1 MNSLSGGRRPSPKAL
16 AAEVTCTNPLYVLAF
31 TPISTN
37 LLPVDP
43 PSKQAVVTPLLAK
56 VSVENMQL
64 LLGNLTAFH
73 NRFFESETGAAASL
87 WIHDTVADL
96 GDAFPDSKLEVL
108 LFEHNFPQTS
118 IIATFPGE
126 DPEGPVTILGAHMDS
141 INLDDVNG
149 RAPGAD
155 DDGSGSVNLLEAV
168 RVLAESGFQPKTP
181 VEFHWYA
188 GEEVGLLGSQDIAQE
203 YNETGIEVKGMLQFD
218 MTAL

>member
-1 MNSLSGGRRPSPKAL
+1 
-16 AAEVTCTNPLYVLAF
+16 
-31 TPISTN
+31 
-37 LLPVDP
+37 
-43 PSKQAVVTPLLAK
+43 LLAK

-64 LLGNLTAFH
+64 LLGNLTAFY
-73 NRFFESETGAAASL
+73 NRFFESETGAAASF
-87 WIHDTVADL
+87 WIHDTVADF
-96 GDAFPDSKLEVL
+96 GDAFPDSELEVF
-108 LFEHNFPQTS
+108 LFEHNFTQTS
-118 IIATFPGE
+118 IIARFPGE
-126 DPEGPVTILGAHMDS
+126 DPDGPVTILGAHMDS

-188 GEEVGLLGSQDIAQE
+188 AEEVGLLGSQDIAKT
-203 YNETGIEVKGMLQFD
+203 YNDTGVEVKGMLQFD